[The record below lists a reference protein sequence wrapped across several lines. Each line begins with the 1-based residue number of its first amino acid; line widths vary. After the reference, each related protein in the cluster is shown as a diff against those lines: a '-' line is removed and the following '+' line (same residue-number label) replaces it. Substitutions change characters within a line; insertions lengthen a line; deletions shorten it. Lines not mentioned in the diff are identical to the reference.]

1 MRRCANAHLLLN
13 EEDRSGAYCGAVYNF
28 CAKTVALKA
37 SFIKKLC
44 SMQQPTTP
52 RDVERVFGLLN
63 FGGQVLS
70 APVHKWFEA
79 ISWYRKLANAL
90 ERGTVHR
97 DELLRVPIPQQV
109 QDELLQWKSFCLSNA
124 PAVPPRVGESFS
136 VQLFCDA
143 SGHGWGAVLCGPGG
157 RILANGSR
165 WTTPHISIDDAE
177 AHAIV
182 EALSTFQQEVQ
193 GNDVTILSDNAAVG
207 AALTSGRTK
216 STAMAPHIR
225 HAFEILSPMTW
236 SVAKIDTRANP
247 ADEPSRGKDTI
258 RQKALDAAHV
268 QRWGLRRGISMSTE
282 CRIPVV
288 T

>member
-1 MRRCANAHLLLN
+1 MSL
-13 EEDRSGAYCGAVYNF
+13 
-28 CAKTVALKA
+28 
-37 SFIKKLC
+37 
-44 SMQQPTTP
+44 
-52 RDVERVFGLLN
+52 VFGL
-63 FGGQVLS
+63 V
-70 APVHKWFEA
+70 WF
-79 ISWYRKLANAL
+79 Y
-90 ERGTVHR
+90 
-97 DELLRVPIPQQV
+97 
-109 QDELLQWKSFCLSNA
+109 LQFRRESESHLPSNSFA
-124 PAVPPRVGESFS
+124 MQAGMDGEQSC
-136 VQLFCDA
+136 VDR
-143 SGHGWGAVLCGPGG
+143 GG

-165 WTTPHISIDDAE
+165 WTTPHTSIDDAE
-177 AHAIV
+177 AHAVV

-193 GNDVTILSDNAAVG
+193 GNDVTILSDNAAVC

-225 HAFEILSPMTW
+225 HALEILSPMTW

>member
-1 MRRCANAHLLLN
+1 MLRCAFHSLRFIYWPRAILQELCYSPKISMQKLSEELANVHTFSEARTFDAQASFNQVPLAEEAQPFYAMQDVEGNTYFMKVLPMGHSVSPELMDLLSKIIGGVPGYAQKQFCSPSTVSVTTYIDNFRFGRCEDATEEQYCTTIENFLRRCANAHLLLN

-109 QDELLQWKSFCLSNA
+109 QDELLQWRSFCLSNA
-124 PAVPPRVGESFS
+124 PAVKCS
-136 VQLFCDA
+136 
-143 SGHGWGAVLCGPGG
+143 
-157 RILANGSR
+157 
-165 WTTPHISIDDAE
+165 
-177 AHAIV
+177 
-182 EALSTFQQEVQ
+182 
-193 GNDVTILSDNAAVG
+193 
-207 AALTSGRTK
+207 
-216 STAMAPHIR
+216 
-225 HAFEILSPMTW
+225 
-236 SVAKIDTRANP
+236 
-247 ADEPSRGKDTI
+247 
-258 RQKALDAAHV
+258 
-268 QRWGLRRGISMSTE
+268 
-282 CRIPVV
+282 
-288 T
+288 

>member
-1 MRRCANAHLLLN
+1 MGHSVSPELMDLLSKIIGGVPGYAQKQFCSPSTVTTYIDNFRFGRCEDATEEQYCTTIENFLRRCANAHLLLN

-97 DELLRVPIPQQV
+97 DELL
-109 QDELLQWKSFCLSNA
+109 
-124 PAVPPRVGESFS
+124 
-136 VQLFCDA
+136 
-143 SGHGWGAVLCGPGG
+143 PGV

-165 WTTPHISIDDAE
+165 WTTPHTSIDDAE
-177 AHAIV
+177 AHAVV
-182 EALSTFQQEVQ
+182 EALSTFAKKR
-193 GNDVTILSDNAAVG
+193 LML
-207 AALTSGRTK
+207 LTSSAGVCVGVSACLRN
-216 STAMAPHIR
+216 AV
-225 HAFEILSPMTW
+225 SP
-236 SVAKIDTRANP
+236 S
-247 ADEPSRGKDTI
+247 
-258 RQKALDAAHV
+258 
-268 QRWGLRRGISMSTE
+268 
-282 CRIPVV
+282 
-288 T
+288 